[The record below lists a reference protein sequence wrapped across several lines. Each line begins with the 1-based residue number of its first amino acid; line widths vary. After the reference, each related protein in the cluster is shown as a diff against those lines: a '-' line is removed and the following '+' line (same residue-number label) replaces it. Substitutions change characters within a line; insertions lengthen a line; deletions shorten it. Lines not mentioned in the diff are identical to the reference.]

1 MGESTSPSVT
11 IATGNASALQTA
23 ISTYVGEI
31 APMLLT
37 ILGAAL
43 AIGLLFWVVRV
54 FMRGAKTASR

>member
-1 MGESTSPSVT
+1 MGESPAVT
-11 IATGNASALQTA
+11 IDTANATALQTA
-23 ISTYVGEI
+23 ISSYIGDI

-54 FMRGAKTASR
+54 FMRGTKSASR

>member
-1 MGESTSPSVT
+1 MTISTEN
-11 IATGNASALQTA
+11 ATAIQTA
-23 ISTYVGEI
+23 LSTYIGDI